1 MRGRGYYISLH
12 DDDEIR
18 TELPRRFSAGKMRPL
33 LYYSITKNVIAIFNL
48 STNVTSS
55 DTTANYSKKGRQS
68 NFEYNHLNWKHMVT
82 FFLNNY
88 TFG

>member
-33 LYYSITKNVIAIFNL
+33 LYYSITKNVITIFDL
-48 STNVTSS
+48 PANVTSS
-55 DTTANYSKKGRQS
+55 DTILNYSKEGRRS
-68 NFEYNHLNWKHMVT
+68 NLENNHLN
-82 FFLNNY
+82 
-88 TFG
+88 